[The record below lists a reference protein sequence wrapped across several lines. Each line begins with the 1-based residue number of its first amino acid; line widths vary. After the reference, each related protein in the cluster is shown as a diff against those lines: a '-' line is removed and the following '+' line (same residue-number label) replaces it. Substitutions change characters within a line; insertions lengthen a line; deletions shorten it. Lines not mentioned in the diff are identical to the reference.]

1 MDVPVRT
8 RETTLEQARAE
19 GVLAIFGEKYGERVR
34 VVEIDGN
41 GRGRPFSAELCG
53 GTHVHDT
60 GEIGGLFIISEGSIG
75 SGLRRI
81 EALTGAAAERWI
93 AEQIRILD
101 GAARR
106 LGVNPWELE
115 QKIVALQE
123 ELAAERR
130 RAEALER
137 EAGRRQAHTLAQQ
150 AETIGDAKLVVGEV
164 RVAGVETMREIADE
178 IKRALGRSLIIL
190 GAVLD
195 DRPQFL
201 VMAHELDERVHAGNL
216 VREIARVAGGGGGG
230 PPRMAQGGGRDPTK
244 LAEALALGRRLA
256 REQLARGHGRA

>member
-1 MDVPVRT
+1 VT
-8 RETTLEQARAE
+8 
-19 GVLAIFGEKYGERVR
+19 
-34 VVEIDGN
+34 
-41 GRGRPFSAELCG
+41 
-53 GTHVHDT
+53 
-60 GEIGGLFIISEGSIG
+60 
-75 SGLRRI
+75 SGI
-81 EALTGAAAERWI
+81 
-93 AEQIRILD
+93 Q
-101 GAARR
+101 
-106 LGVNPWELE
+106 
-115 QKIVALQE
+115 
-123 ELAAERR
+123 
-130 RAEALER
+130 
-137 EAGRRQAHTLAQQ
+137 AGRRQAHTLAQQ